1 MIPGPDQVIACPNCK
16 GLAQYMTLVSGNT
29 FGARTWTD
37 GKQIA
42 PMLPRPPVVV
52 KCHHCGE
59 FYWLAEAEEVGTIKP
74 WEGKGGEANPAWD
87 DAQKV
92 VEPTEEEYYQAIEK
106 GFATNSRQERSLRVL
121 AWWRRNDAFR
131 DTAQAQFL
139 EGANASGAC
148 RENLE
153 ALGELLTEEDDNDRL
168 MKVEVLREL
177 GDFEPAMQVLGHV
190 TSPNLDGIVH
200 QFRSLCDDRDACVRE
215 LRFGSK

>member
-1 MIPGPDQVIACPNCK
+1 MIPGPDQIIACPNCK

-59 FYWLAEAEEVGTIKP
+59 FYWLAEAEEIGTTNP
-74 WEGKGGEANPAWD
+74 REGEGGEVNPAWA
-87 DAQKV
+87 DAQEV

-106 GFATNSRQERSLRVL
+106 GFATNSGQERSLRVL

-131 DTAQAQFL
+131 DTAQAQVL
-139 EGANASGAC
+139 EDANASGAC

-153 ALGELLTEEDDNDRL
+153 ALGKLLTGEEDNDRL

-177 GDFEPAMQVLGHV
+177 GEFESAMQVLSRV

-200 QFRSLCDDRDACVRE
+200 QFQSLCEDRDTCVRE